1 MMEFR
6 IVDCGLRSAGR
17 THGAWRRTRVG
28 AHSASRTAVAGLGN
42 PKSAIRI
49 PKSARR
55 ASILVLVMTV
65 LGLLFVT
72 GVVFMTTMSFEA
84 SMLDA
89 ERQRNLARPGIGRVE
104 DEVRDLLAG
113 SLAPRAGESEL
124 VTGDLLG
131 GPPLAFAEMPGVHSN
146 FSPVEPYFEPDYY
159 GPNQGTYAFRW
170 ATDPAALSAVDANQ
184 RRAFAGSD
192 MTMTARFYDP
202 VERPHLYIP
211 PLDTNWRSGEP
222 LHPLS
227 IGNVPP
233 FTPVDADGDGIVDA
247 VQTDFAAL
255 PAVKA
260 SHVKKL
266 AELLNPSSNPDGI
279 VNLGLRVVPHGAMA
293 TLGESHPSII
303 AAVLGPQSVDTK
315 TYRLRWQIPYSPV
328 VEEPALRRRNILA
341 PYELPPTAIQGNPY
355 GLDPDTGGGDFAAY
369 LFAPNE
375 RLFTGEHRYWPFKP
389 RETGRDPNFSLWSLR
404 MEPNLWTWDYSQ
416 GDEYDRRHLVTSVSY
431 DDLLR
436 RPVYLPRTVDV
447 GGGFFK
453 IEYNGA
459 EALDR
464 MRQANLNFGLTS
476 CSWLNGAPAT
486 LLPFE
491 YANYPYQLPN
501 QFHGVNDVKAPFDVY
516 DPCACANTAGCEVDA
531 RKGMLRLS
539 LPWIDDFFG
548 TASPPGVHDPRKIRL
563 IQDVFTLL
571 LYNARNGSTALTW
584 GSWKPVNVGFDQVT
598 GQPIQ
603 QMVWERQDL
612 HFEWI
617 SRMAAAL
624 TANMLDYADA
634 DDEPTEVEL
643 READWN
649 KPTFGQPIT
658 PPDYVYGLELQP
670 YITEV
675 VAHVVAKPPPD
686 DSQFDPSNSF
696 FGVELFNP
704 SGRTINLSEYEIVV
718 VIGGMSE
725 SFTLPGFLSPREF
738 RGFHGDGNDLS
749 LVGGSSGRN
758 LAPLSGSIDFEI
770 PEGSTKVWL
779 SRKLRSPALS
789 GASRI
794 TVDEFD
800 LKAPFGELNG
810 PLYSIRRSAGQ
821 LTPWTAPIP
830 NYSDPPDDAHTFG
843 EFNGNPS
850 LLISP
855 VRVEFANTGSLR
867 SAFPTTGSLL
877 MIMAVANEQNTAFT
891 SHLVGTAPYPVDNG
905 RMPVFDVEKKHHV
918 DPQSDPTRINDMAT
932 VNGTTLDR
940 PGDVMHLPWGQLVF
954 DYFTTLPLTAPG
966 PYAINPTDG
975 LLLIDPHAPP
985 RVTDDGLRV
994 HGRVNLN
1001 AAPWKVL
1008 EGVPF
1013 VAMDRIPLPFRSD
1026 FQSALALDPLKS
1038 ADPQPIGAKLAKA
1051 VVAYRELREID
1062 NAPASTQGTGNYAD
1076 GSFNGIATT
1085 AEKGRGWTEP
1095 APTARRGTGLM
1106 SVGELAN
1113 VRHLGALADY
1123 RWDSAELGNAS
1134 SSSAPDF
1141 VYAAAA
1147 LASLSDWVT
1156 VRSHVFTAY
1165 GVLRGD
1171 MDQTIVEDLDPP
1183 KEMELRIQ
1191 DVDSR
1196 ALRFQMTI
1204 DRTPVLQGAKSPR
1217 PIGEMYLGKYLD
1229 TRRD

>member
-1 MMEFR
+1 MRMRNSKCGMRNADAASVR
-6 IVDCGLRSAGR
+6 IVRALR
-17 THGAWRRTRVG
+17 VP
-28 AHSASRTAVAGLGN
+28 HSAFTIPHSR
-42 PKSAIRI
+42 
-49 PKSARR
+49 RR
-55 ASILVLVMTV
+55 RGSILVLVMTV

-89 ERQRNLARPGIGRVE
+89 ERQRNLSRPGIGRVE
-104 DEVRDLLAG
+104 VEVRDLLAG
-113 SLAPRAGESEL
+113 SLTPRAGESDL

-131 GPPLAFAEMPGVHSN
+131 GPPLAFAELPGVHNN
-146 FSPVEPYFEPDYY
+146 FSPTEPYFEPSYY
-159 GPNQGTYAFRW
+159 GPNQGTYALRW
-170 ATDPAALSAVDANQ
+170 GTDPAALSAVDAN
-184 RRAFAGSD
+184 RRRSFAGTD

-202 VERPHLYIP
+202 VERPNRYIP
-211 PLDTNWRSGEP
+211 PLDTTWRAGEP
-222 LHPLS
+222 LQPPS
-227 IGNVPP
+227 FGNVPP

-247 VQTDFAAL
+247 IQTDFAAL
-255 PAVKA
+255 PGVKA
-260 SHVKKL
+260 SQVRKL
-266 AELLNPSSNPDGI
+266 AELLNPASNPDGK
-279 VNLGLRVVPHGAMA
+279 VNLGLRVVPHGGMA

-315 TYRLRWQIPYSPV
+315 TYKLRWQIPYSPV
-328 VEEPALRRRNILA
+328 VEEPPLRRRNFLA

-404 MEPNLWTWDYSQ
+404 MEPNLWTWDYGR

-436 RPVYLPRTVDV
+436 RPVYLPAKVDV
-447 GGGFFK
+447 GAGYFK
-453 IEYNGA
+453 IEYNGS

-464 MRQANLNFGLTS
+464 MRQANHNFGLTS
-476 CSWLNGAPAT
+476 CSWLNSAPAT

-491 YANYPYQLPN
+491 YANYPYLLPN
-501 QFHGVNDVKAPFDVY
+501 QFHGVNDFKPPFDVY
-516 DPCACANTAGCEVDA
+516 DPCACAGTAGCSFDP

-563 IQDVFTLL
+563 IQDVFTLM
-571 LYNARNGSTALTW
+571 LYNAREDGGDGDW
-584 GSWKPVNVGFDQVT
+584 GMWENVTIGFDQVT

-603 QMVWERQDL
+603 QVVWKHNFLQ
-612 HFEWI
+612 I
-617 SRMAAAL
+617 AKTAASL
-624 TANMLDYADA
+624 TANLLDYADA
-634 DDEPTEVEL
+634 DDEPTRVEV
-643 READWN
+643 READWTV
-649 KPTFGQPIT
+649 PTTYGQPKS
-658 PPDYVYGLELQP
+658 PPEYVYGLEHQP
-670 YITEV
+670 FITEV
-675 VAHVVAKPPPD
+675 VAIAED
-686 DSQFDPSNSF
+686 DGNGKVDYSRPHL

-704 SGRTINLSEYEIVV
+704 SGRGLFIAANQYSLKVLGNNPTPVTVPVPSTGISPGEFVGFFFNDSNDDSALGSHLKGRTVDLPSPPEFVFNESATIQLVRRVGGDDVVVDEINLSGGKVGKLGEGLWSVQRV
-718 VIGGMSE
+718 ANGIG
-725 SFTLPGFLSPREF
+725 P
-738 RGFHGDGNDLS
+738 
-749 LVGGSSGRN
+749 
-758 LAPLSGSIDFEI
+758 
-770 PEGSTKVWL
+770 
-779 SRKLRSPALS
+779 SRW
-789 GASRI
+789 
-794 TVDEFD
+794 
-800 LKAPFGELNG
+800 N
-810 PLYSIRRSAGQ
+810 
-821 LTPWTAPIP
+821 APIP
-830 NYSDPPDDAHTFG
+830 VENVSAVQSMMPTFG
-843 EFNGNPS
+843 LGS
-850 LLISP
+850 GLGAAVSP
-855 VRVEFANTGSLR
+855 VRVEFANTGTLR

-877 MIMAVANEQNTAFT
+877 MLMRVANTQSEAFT
-891 SHLVGTAPYPVDNG
+891 RHLTEKDASGNKYAVDNG
-905 RMPVFDVEKKHHV
+905 RMPVFDSAFNHHV
-918 DPQSDPTRINDMAT
+918 DPKADPTRISDAAT

-966 PYAINPTDG
+966 PYAINPADG

-1013 VAMDRIPLPFRSD
+1013 VAMDRIPLPFRND

-1038 ADPQPIGAKLAKA
+1038 AEPQPIGAKLAKA

-1062 NAPASTQGTGNYAD
+1062 NAPASAQGTGNYAD

-1085 AEKGRGWTEP
+1085 TEKGRGWTVDG
-1095 APTARRGTGLM
+1095 PTVRRGTGLM
-1106 SVGELAN
+1106 TIGELAN

-1123 RWDSAELGNAS
+1123 RWDSAELGNTS
-1134 SSSAPDF
+1134 GTTAPDF
-1141 VYAAAA
+1141 VYAVAA

-1171 MDQTIVEDLDPP
+1171 MDLTIVEDLDPP

-1204 DRTPVLQGAKSPR
+1204 DRTPVLNGGTSPEL
-1217 PIGEMYLGKYLD
+1217 IGEMYLGKYLD
-1229 TRRD
+1229 TRGG

>member
-1 MMEFR
+1 MMRLRNSE
-6 IVDCGLRSAGR
+6 CGLRNAEAASVRIVHAL
-17 THGAWRRTRVG
+17 RVP
-28 AHSASRTAVAGLGN
+28 HSAFTIPHSR
-42 PKSAIRI
+42 R
-49 PKSARR
+49 RR
-55 ASILVLVMTV
+55 ASILVLVMTI

-89 ERQRNLARPGIGRVE
+89 ERQRNQARPGIGRV
-104 DEVRDLLAG
+104 DQEVRDLLAG
-113 SLAPRAGESEL
+113 SLTPRAGESEM
-124 VTGDLLG
+124 VTGNLLG
-131 GPPLAFAEMPGVHSN
+131 GPPLAFAEMPGVHGN
-146 FSPVEPYFEPDYY
+146 FSPVEPYYEPNYY

-170 ATDPAALSAVDANQ
+170 ATDPAALSAVDATK
-184 RRAFAGSD
+184 RRAFAGTD
-192 MTMTARFYDP
+192 ITMTARFYDP
-202 VERPHLYIP
+202 AERPHLYIP
-211 PLDTNWRSGEP
+211 PLDTTWRSGEP
-222 LHPLS
+222 LHLPS
-227 IGNVPP
+227 FGNVPP

-255 PAVKA
+255 PGVKP

-266 AELLNPSSNPDGI
+266 AELLNPSSNPDGK

-315 TYRLRWQIPYSPV
+315 TYKLRWQIPYSPV
-328 VEEPALRRRNILA
+328 VEEPALRRRNFLA

-369 LFAPNE
+369 LFAPTE

-389 RETGRDPNFSLWSLR
+389 RETGRDPNFSIWSLR
-404 MEPNLWTWDYSQ
+404 MEPNLWTWDYSK

-436 RPVYLPRTVDV
+436 RPVYLPRTVDA

-453 IEYNGA
+453 VEYTGA
-459 EALDR
+459 EALEH
-464 MRQANLNFGLTS
+464 MRRANFNFGLTS

-491 YANYPYQLPN
+491 YANYPYLLPN
-501 QFHGVNDVKAPFDVY
+501 QFHGVNDVKNPFDVY
-516 DPCACANTAGCEVDA
+516 DPCACANFAGCEVDA

-571 LYNARNGSTALTW
+571 LYNARNDDGKTTW
-584 GSWKPVNVGFDQVT
+584 GTWETINIGFNQVT

-603 QMVWERQDL
+603 QKVWKHDFLQ
-612 HFEWI
+612 I
-617 SRMAAAL
+617 AKTAAAL
-624 TANMLDYADA
+624 TANLLDYADA
-634 DDEPTEVEL
+634 DDEPTEVAV

-649 KPTFGQPIT
+649 KPTFGQPIGS
-658 PPDYVYGLELQP
+658 YVYGLERQP
-670 YITEV
+670 FITGV
-675 VAHVVAKPPPD
+675 VAQATESSSFPGEPD
-686 DSQFDPSNSF
+686 WGQPLLY
-696 FGVELFNP
+696 GVEIFNP
-704 SGRTINLSEYEIVV
+704 YNTAIALNDYELYVAGV
-718 VIGGMSE
+718 P
-725 SFTLPGFLSPREF
+725 FALPFQ
-738 RGFHGDGNDLS
+738 
-749 LVGGSSGRN
+749 LVGARQFVGIYGKESDPTLLPVGDRGSN
-758 LAPLSGSIDFEI
+758 LTPLVDDKFWIRKAGSVSLI
-770 PEGSTKVWL
+770 
-779 SRKLRSPALS
+779 RKLKTSPPS
-789 GASRI
+789 GNSRI
-794 TVDEFD
+794 TVDKFD
-800 LKAPFGELNG
+800 LTGTDVGEFGG
-810 PLYSIRRSAGQ
+810 GARSAHRVAG
-821 LTPWTAPIP
+821 PSPIAVWTAPIAIVIESAAP
-830 NYSDPPDDAHTFG
+830 AFAMPLGFNDPSVNAP
-843 EFNGNPS
+843 
-850 LLISP
+850 P

-877 MIMAVANEQNTAFT
+877 MIMSVANEQNTAFT
-891 SHLVGTAPYPVDNG
+891 SRLVSAAPYPVENG
-905 RMPVFDVEKKHHV
+905 RMPVFDIEKKHHV
-918 DPQSDPTRINDMAT
+918 APQSDPTRINDVAT

-954 DYFTTLPLTAPG
+954 DYFTTLPLSGPG
-966 PYAINPTDG
+966 PYAINPSNG
-975 LLLIDPHAPP
+975 LLVIDPHAPP
-985 RVTDDGLRV
+985 RVSHDGLRV
-994 HGRVNLN
+994 HGRVNIN

-1026 FQSALALDPLKS
+1026 FQNALALDPLKS

-1051 VVAYRELREID
+1051 VVAYRELRELD
-1062 NAPASTQGTGNYAD
+1062 NAPASAQGTGNYAD

-1085 AEKGRGWTEP
+1085 LEKGRGWTEP

-1141 VYAAAA
+1141 VYAVAA

-1171 MDQTIVEDLDPP
+1171 MDLTIVEDQNPP

-1204 DRTPVLQGAKSPR
+1204 DRTPVLQGAKSPQ

-1229 TRRD
+1229 TRGG